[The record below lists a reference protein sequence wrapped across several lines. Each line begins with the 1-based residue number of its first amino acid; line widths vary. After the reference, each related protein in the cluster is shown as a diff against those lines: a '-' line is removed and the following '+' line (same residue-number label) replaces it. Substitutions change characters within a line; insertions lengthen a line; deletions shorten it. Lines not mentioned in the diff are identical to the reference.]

1 MKKIDIRPEVICCSL
16 LLCALGTVMGIVI
29 VLSCR
34 ALFHVCPPIEV
45 ATSAAEV
52 SPAEIET
59 SGATSEPLD
68 EVATSGSRGCAHE
81 ARLGERLKIKLFDTA
96 VNVGVK
102 QASKF
107 LQSALN
113 RLGAESAT
121 SLEIDGK
128 IGPKTLAALCG
139 QDEDIVLMLYAEEQ
153 ARFYENLAARRPE
166 QVKFLKG
173 WLGRAGWI
181 PD

>member
-34 ALFHVCPPIEV
+34 ALFHVCPPCEHV
-45 ATSAAEV
+45 NELSASATEDRPAPESA
-52 SPAEIET
+52 
-59 SGATSEPLD
+59 D
-68 EVATSGSRGCAHE
+68 SGSRGTAPGCAHE